1 MNFLPGPT
9 FLLYYRVRPYGT
21 NPDKCIFEAIALD
34 RFPADEV
41 PETEWQFIE
50 QDPDKWPYVI
60 GQDISNMIEVQKGMK
75 SRGFA
80 GNLPNPWQERK
91 VSNLHRNLADYL
103 WMGTP
108 QRLE

>member
-1 MNFLPGPT
+1 M
-9 FLLYYRVRPYGT
+9 
-21 NPDKCIFEAIALD
+21 AL
-34 RFPADEV
+34 R
-41 PETEWQFIE
+41 
-50 QDPDKWPYVI
+50 I

-75 SRGFA
+75 SRGFN

-103 WMGTP
+103 WMGAP